1 MGNNTVD
8 SLQIEIEARSATAAG
23 EIDRLAASLQRLQ
36 GATRQPGLERVSKQ
50 LQGLT
55 KAPSMAAM
63 EKELARLEKQAI
75 KDGDALLALQNK
87 LEGLQAFRGVGNKL
101 TIADTEG
108 KIRETERE
116 IRELSAAVDGAD
128 AKIRAL
134 KKSLETGGTVPAFSA
149 PKADPQLGQASTNLA
164 PVEVAAKNVTEAF
177 NALNEVVR
185 RVSDNLS
192 SVSEST
198 NGLNSVTQRSKET
211 ASGIERISEA
221 AKQADSKLEGV
232 ADGAKDVGR
241 AAKDIKQSVAGLED
255 VSRAARNTGT
265 NLNEAT
271 RNARQLG
278 NTVEKAGLQGA
289 SGLDKIIS
297 RLKSMAANFL
307 IFSFVHKLIGSIG
320 DTIGRMA
327 AENAKVNETM
337 SKIAS
342 SVQYVA
348 DALGA
353 AIYPII
359 VALQP
364 VITTILDGL
373 AEVLN
378 FIARIVAFFTG
389 QDYVIQAKK
398 TQVDFSESLD
408 GTADSMNGV
417 SAAAKEMARNLLGID
432 ELNIIDKPTKT
443 GGGNGGSGLG
453 DLRFEEIKNDFKLPE
468 MIKSPVWSPNPI
480 PAPQFEPVTLPEW
493 STATLHSP
501 AWSPAFVPAPVFE
514 TVPIPELAGQT
525 IPSPEWVPQMIQA
538 PVFETL
544 SVPELAG
551 QKLPSPE
558 WEPSLVC
565 APEFEPLRVPELAEK
580 TLRSPTWE
588 PSLILAPAFEALV
601 LPEWAL
607 SPLPVPEWAQNPIP
621 SPAIDTTAVLSGLSQ
636 MEQAFAT
643 AWSGIQARVSEGVAA
658 VQEKLQSARQTIE
671 AFASTTQASFAAWGE
686 NVKTNFSAV
695 MEYIPTVTVPALQ
708 KSASTV
714 VSYLSGTADGF
725 MAWGESVATNFREI
739 MGYLPGAAAEG
750 LTAAGKSVVDWANS
764 TSDSFASW
772 GGNIIQTGAKA
783 ISGFVQN
790 FVSGLAHAWDEFV
803 GFLKATGEKIS
814 GWWSANKHWAAPVGA
829 AALAGVGIG
838 AFVLSGGAAGLVASI
853 PSMAKVALPAMAFAN
868 GGVVRSPTLGLVGE
882 YPGARSNPEII
893 APQSILRDT
902 FRAEQEKQDYSE
914 VINAINA
921 GIGAIVA
928 AINDQDYGTHL
939 DGRSL
944 MQSVERAQR
953 ERGASIMPSVL

>member
-8 SLQIEIEARSATAAG
+8 SLQIEIEARSATAAS

-36 GATRQPGLERVSKQ
+36 GAARQPGLERVSKQ
-50 LQGLT
+50 LQGVA
-55 KAPSMAAM
+55 KAPSMAAL
-63 EKELARLEKQAI
+63 EKELSRVERQAI

-87 LEGLQAFRGVGNKL
+87 LEGLQQFKGIGNPL
-101 TIADTEG
+101 TIADTDS

-128 AKIRAL
+128 AKIRTL
-134 KKSLETGGTVPAFSA
+134 KKSLETGGTAPAFST
-149 PKADPQLGQASTNLA
+149 PKAAPQFGQANLA
-164 PVEVAAKNVTEAF
+164 PVEAAAKNVTEAF
-177 NALNEVVR
+177 NALNEAVR
-185 RVSDNLS
+185 KVSDNLS
-192 SVSEST
+192 SVSESA
-198 NGLNSVTQRSKET
+198 NGLSGITQRARET
-211 ASGIERISEA
+211 ADGMDRISTA
-221 AKQADSKLEGV
+221 AKQADGRMEGV
-232 ADGAKDVGR
+232 ANSASDLGQSAQH
-241 AAKDIKQSVAGLED
+241 IKQAAAGLED
-255 VSRAARNTGT
+255 ISRTAKSIDA
-265 NLNEAT
+265 NLDEAT
-271 RNARQLG
+271 RSVRQLG
-278 NTVEKAGLQGA
+278 STVERAGIQGA
-289 SGLDKIIS
+289 NGLEKIAD
-297 RLKSMAANFL
+297 RLKRMAANFL
-307 IFSFVHKLIGSIG
+307 IFRVIHALTSSIG
-320 DTIGRMA
+320 DSLGRMA
-327 AENAKVNETM
+327 TENSRVNKTLSE
-337 SKIAS
+337 IVS
-342 SVQYVA
+342 SLRYVA

-389 QDYVIQAKK
+389 QDVVLQAKK
-398 TQVDFSESLD
+398 TQVDFAESLD
-408 GTADSMNGV
+408 GTASSMHAV
-417 SAAAKEMARNLLGID
+417 STAAKELARNLLGID

-443 GGGNGGSGLG
+443 GGGNGGGGLG

-493 STATLHSP
+493 STATLQSP

-514 TVPIPELAGQT
+514 PFPVPELAGQT

-565 APEFEPLRVPELAEK
+565 APEFEPLRVPELAGK

-621 SPAIDTTAVLSGLSQ
+621 SPAIDTTAVLFGLSQ

-643 AWSGIQARVSEGVAA
+643 AWSGIQARVSEGVTA

-671 AFASTTQASFAAWGE
+671 AFASTTQANFSAWGE

-725 MAWGESVATNFREI
+725 MEWGKNVATNFREV

-814 GWWSANKHWAAPVGA
+814 GWWSANKHWAAPAGA

-882 YPGARSNPEII
+882 YPGARSDPEII

-953 ERGASIMPSVL
+953 ERGASIMPNVL